1 MKLTFENIK
10 YIDYFGGTNNDIE
23 YCRGLLE
30 GLLIDLETLN
40 GILVNKNEENRV
52 LYIEYINDHTEYS
65 PERTDPCPDYYGM
78 FRLRFES
85 NDDTVGMEMTLDELD
100 FALCVLNNFEE

>member
-1 MKLTFENIK
+1 MKLTIENIK
-10 YIDYFGGTNNDIE
+10 NIDYFGGINNDIE

-40 GILVNKNEENRV
+40 RILENKNEENHI
-52 LYIEYINDHTEYS
+52 LYIEYIDDHTEYS

-85 NDDTVGMEMTLDELD
+85 NDNTVGMEMTLDELD